1 MKELTDRLWPLGGD
15 STGQAVTDIQTRS
28 LFLGLKGGLGK
39 APGLCCGKE
48 NWLVLNVPLE
58 PYFSI

>member
-1 MKELTDRLWPLGGD
+1 MKELPDRLWPLGGD
-15 STGQAVTDIQTRS
+15 STGQAVTDIQSRS

-48 NWLVLNVPLE
+48 NWLV
-58 PYFSI
+58 